1 MNEGGAAQ
9 NKSFVKIGSDFGKI
23 MPGKRGK
30 GMKRSILSRMAAFL
44 LIFVLGFAVVAGN
57 NVSTVEAA
65 ARSSSINMNIFKKKN
80 VRTYLQD
87 MSYAGGINFSGQT
100 QLKKNLPKIVC
111 RDFLYANW
119 KKYKR
124 YRTGVDMLVPKS
136 VVLKHIQDTY
146 GIKVKS
152 VNLPVKKG
160 KYLLKELWWQS
171 ETVMKYY
178 NAVRTKTGATITIRG
193 SLFGRYEG
201 KEVIT
206 VKPARNSMG
215 FVITSMRYYRAGR

>member
-1 MNEGGAAQ
+1 
-9 NKSFVKIGSDFGKI
+9 
-23 MPGKRGK
+23 
-30 GMKRSILSRMAAFL
+30 MKRRILSKAAAFF
-44 LIFVLGFAVVAGN
+44 LIFVLGFAAVAGS
-57 NVSTVEAA
+57 NVSTVKAA
-65 ARSSSINMNIFKKKN
+65 TRSSSINMNIFKKKS
-80 VRTYLQD
+80 VQTYLQD
-87 MSYAGGINFSGQT
+87 MSYAGGINFSGQA
-100 QLKKNLPKIVC
+100 QLKKNLPRIVR
-111 RDFLYANW
+111 RDFLYVNY

-160 KYLLKELWWQS
+160 RYLLKELWWQD

-178 NAVRTKTGATITIRG
+178 KAVRTKTGATITIRG
-193 SLFGRYEG
+193 NCFGKYAG

-215 FVITSMRYYRAGR
+215 FVITSMRYYRAGK

>member
-1 MNEGGAAQ
+1 
-9 NKSFVKIGSDFGKI
+9 
-23 MPGKRGK
+23 
-30 GMKRSILSRMAAFL
+30 MKRRILSKAAAFF
-44 LIFVLGFAVVAGN
+44 LIFVLGFAAVTGSG
-57 NVSTVEAA
+57 VSTVEAA
-65 ARSSSINMNIFKKKN
+65 TRSSSINMNIFKKKS
-80 VRTYLQD
+80 VQTYLQD
-87 MSYAGGINFSGQT
+87 MSYAGGINFSGQA
-100 QLKKNLPKIVC
+100 QLKKNLPRIVR
-111 RDFLYANW
+111 RDFLYVNY

-136 VVLKHIQDTY
+136 VVLKYIQDTY

-160 KYLLKELWWQS
+160 KYLLKELWWQD

-178 NAVRTKTGATITIRG
+178 KAVRTKTGATITIRG
-193 SLFGRYEG
+193 NCFGKYAG

-215 FVITSMRYYRAGR
+215 FVITSMRYYRAGK

>member
-1 MNEGGAAQ
+1 
-9 NKSFVKIGSDFGKI
+9 
-23 MPGKRGK
+23 
-30 GMKRSILSRMAAFL
+30 MKRRILSKAAAFF
-44 LIFVLGFAVVAGN
+44 LIFVLGFAAVAGS
-57 NVSTVEAA
+57 NVSTVKAA
-65 ARSSSINMNIFKKKN
+65 TRSSSINMNIFKKKS
-80 VRTYLQD
+80 VQTYLQD
-87 MSYAGGINFSGQT
+87 MSYAGGINFSGQA
-100 QLKKNLPKIVC
+100 QLKKNLPRIVR
-111 RDFLYANW
+111 RDFLYVNY

-160 KYLLKELWWQS
+160 KYLLKELWWQD

-178 NAVRTKTGATITIRG
+178 KAVRTKTGATITIRG
-193 SLFGRYEG
+193 NCFGNYAG

-215 FVITSMRYYRAGR
+215 FVITSMRYYRAGK

>member
-1 MNEGGAAQ
+1 
-9 NKSFVKIGSDFGKI
+9 
-23 MPGKRGK
+23 
-30 GMKRSILSRMAAFL
+30 
-44 LIFVLGFAVVAGN
+44 
-57 NVSTVEAA
+57 
-65 ARSSSINMNIFKKKN
+65 
-80 VRTYLQD
+80 

-100 QLKKNLPKIVC
+100 QLKKNLPKIVR

-124 YRTGVDMLVPKS
+124 YQTGVDMLVPKS

-193 SLFGRYEG
+193 SLFGRYAG

>member
-1 MNEGGAAQ
+1 
-9 NKSFVKIGSDFGKI
+9 
-23 MPGKRGK
+23 
-30 GMKRSILSRMAAFL
+30 MKRRILSKAAAFF
-44 LIFVLGFAVVAGN
+44 LIFALGFVAVAGSS
-57 NVSTVEAA
+57 VSTVEAA
-65 ARSSSINMNIFKKKN
+65 TRSSSINMNIFKKKS
-80 VRTYLQD
+80 VQTYLQD
-87 MSYAGGINFSGQT
+87 MSYAGGINFSGQA
-100 QLKKNLPKIVC
+100 QLKKNLPRIVR
-111 RDFLYANW
+111 RDFLYVNY

-178 NAVRTKTGATITIRG
+178 KAVRTKTGATITIRG
-193 SLFGRYEG
+193 NCFGKYAG

-215 FVITSMRYYRAGR
+215 FVITSMRYYRAGK

>member
-1 MNEGGAAQ
+1 
-9 NKSFVKIGSDFGKI
+9 
-23 MPGKRGK
+23 
-30 GMKRSILSRMAAFL
+30 MKRRILSKTAAFF
-44 LIFVLGFAVVAGN
+44 LIFVLGFVTVAGSS
-57 NVSTVEAA
+57 VSTVEAA
-65 ARSSSINMNIFKKKN
+65 SSINMNIFKKQS
-80 VRTYLQD
+80 VRTYLQN
-87 MSYAGGINFSGQT
+87 MSYAGGINFSGQA
-100 QLKKNLPKIVC
+100 QLKKNLPKIVR
-111 RDFLYANW
+111 RDFLYVNY

-160 KYLLKELWWQS
+160 KYLLKELWWQD

-178 NAVRTKTGATITIRG
+178 KAVRTKTGATITIKG
-193 SLFGRYEG
+193 NCFGKYAG

>member
-1 MNEGGAAQ
+1 
-9 NKSFVKIGSDFGKI
+9 
-23 MPGKRGK
+23 
-30 GMKRSILSRMAAFL
+30 MKRRILSKAAAFF
-44 LIFVLGFAVVAGN
+44 LIFVLGFAAVAGS
-57 NVSTVEAA
+57 NVSTVKAA
-65 ARSSSINMNIFKKKN
+65 TRSSSINMNIFKKKS
-80 VRTYLQD
+80 VQTYLQD
-87 MSYAGGINFSGQT
+87 MSYAGGINFSGQA
-100 QLKKNLPKIVC
+100 QLKKNLPRIVR
-111 RDFLYANW
+111 RDFLYVNY

-136 VVLKHIQDTY
+136 VVLKYIQDTY

-160 KYLLKELWWQS
+160 KYLLKELWWQD

-178 NAVRTKTGATITIRG
+178 KAVRTKTGATITIRG
-193 SLFGRYEG
+193 NCFGKYAG

-215 FVITSMRYYRAGR
+215 FVITSMRYYRAGK

>member
-1 MNEGGAAQ
+1 
-9 NKSFVKIGSDFGKI
+9 
-23 MPGKRGK
+23 
-30 GMKRSILSRMAAFL
+30 MKRRILSKAAAFF
-44 LIFVLGFAVVAGN
+44 LIFVLGFVAIAGN
-57 NVSTVEAA
+57 SVSTVEAA
-65 ARSSSINMNIFKKKN
+65 TRSSSINMNIFKKKS
-80 VRTYLQD
+80 VQTYLQD
-87 MSYAGGINFSGQT
+87 MSYAGGINFSGQA
-100 QLKKNLPKIVC
+100 QLKKNLPRIVR
-111 RDFLYANW
+111 RDFLYVNY

-160 KYLLKELWWQS
+160 KYLLKELWWQD

-178 NAVRTKTGATITIRG
+178 KAVRTKTGATITIRG
-193 SLFGRYEG
+193 NCFGKYAG

-215 FVITSMRYYRAGR
+215 FVLTSMRYYRAGK

>member
-1 MNEGGAAQ
+1 
-9 NKSFVKIGSDFGKI
+9 
-23 MPGKRGK
+23 
-30 GMKRSILSRMAAFL
+30 MKRRILSKAAAFF
-44 LIFVLGFAVVAGN
+44 LIFVLGFVAIAGN
-57 NVSTVEAA
+57 SVSTVEAA
-65 ARSSSINMNIFKKKN
+65 TRSSSINMNIFKKKS
-80 VRTYLQD
+80 VQTYLQD
-87 MSYAGGINFSGQT
+87 MSYAGGINFSGQA
-100 QLKKNLPKIVC
+100 QLKKNLPRIVR
-111 RDFLYANW
+111 RDLLYVNY

-160 KYLLKELWWQS
+160 KYLLKELWWQD

-178 NAVRTKTGATITIRG
+178 KAVRTKTGATITIRG
-193 SLFGRYEG
+193 NCFGKYAG

-215 FVITSMRYYRAGR
+215 FVITSMRYYRAGK

>member
-1 MNEGGAAQ
+1 
-9 NKSFVKIGSDFGKI
+9 
-23 MPGKRGK
+23 
-30 GMKRSILSRMAAFL
+30 MKRRILLKAAAFF
-44 LIFVLGFAVVAGN
+44 LIFVLGFAAVAGS
-57 NVSTVEAA
+57 NVSTVKAA
-65 ARSSSINMNIFKKKN
+65 TRSSSINMNIFKKKS
-80 VRTYLQD
+80 VQTYLQD
-87 MSYAGGINFSGQT
+87 MSYAGGINFSGQA
-100 QLKKNLPKIVC
+100 QLKKNLPRIVR
-111 RDFLYANW
+111 RDFLYVNY

-160 KYLLKELWWQS
+160 KYLLKELWWQD

-178 NAVRTKTGATITIRG
+178 KAVRTKTGATITIRG
-193 SLFGRYEG
+193 NCFGKYAG

-215 FVITSMRYYRAGR
+215 FVITSMRYYRAGK

>member
-1 MNEGGAAQ
+1 
-9 NKSFVKIGSDFGKI
+9 
-23 MPGKRGK
+23 
-30 GMKRSILSRMAAFL
+30 MKRRILSKAAAFF
-44 LIFVLGFAVVAGN
+44 LIFVLGFVAIAGN
-57 NVSTVEAA
+57 SVSTVEAA
-65 ARSSSINMNIFKKKN
+65 TRSSSINMNIFKKKS
-80 VRTYLQD
+80 VQTYLQD
-87 MSYAGGINFSGQT
+87 MSYAGGINFSGQA
-100 QLKKNLPKIVC
+100 QLKKNLPRIVR
-111 RDFLYANW
+111 RDFLYVNY

-152 VNLPVKKG
+152 VNLPVKKS
-160 KYLLKELWWQS
+160 KYLLKELWWQD

-178 NAVRTKTGATITIRG
+178 KAVRTKTGATITIRG
-193 SLFGRYEG
+193 NCFGKYAG

-215 FVITSMRYYRAGR
+215 FVITSMRYYRAGK

>member
-1 MNEGGAAQ
+1 
-9 NKSFVKIGSDFGKI
+9 
-23 MPGKRGK
+23 
-30 GMKRSILSRMAAFL
+30 MKRRILSKAAAFF
-44 LIFVLGFAVVAGN
+44 LIFVLGFAAVAGS
-57 NVSTVEAA
+57 NVSTVKAA
-65 ARSSSINMNIFKKKN
+65 TRSSSINMNIFKKKS
-80 VRTYLQD
+80 VQTYLQD
-87 MSYAGGINFSGQT
+87 MSYAGGINFSGQA
-100 QLKKNLPKIVC
+100 QLKKNLPRIVR
-111 RDFLYANW
+111 RDFLYVNY

-124 YRTGVDMLVPKS
+124 YRTGVNMLVPKS

-160 KYLLKELWWQS
+160 KYLLKELWWQD

-178 NAVRTKTGATITIRG
+178 KAVRTKTGATITIRG
-193 SLFGRYEG
+193 NCFGKYAG

-215 FVITSMRYYRAGR
+215 FVITSMRYYRAGK

>member
-1 MNEGGAAQ
+1 
-9 NKSFVKIGSDFGKI
+9 
-23 MPGKRGK
+23 
-30 GMKRSILSRMAAFL
+30 MKRRILSKAAAFF
-44 LIFVLGFAVVAGN
+44 LIFVLGFAAVAGS
-57 NVSTVEAA
+57 NVSTVKAA
-65 ARSSSINMNIFKKKN
+65 TRSSSINMNIFKKKN
-80 VRTYLQD
+80 VQTYLQD
-87 MSYAGGINFSGQT
+87 MSYAGGINFSGQA
-100 QLKKNLPKIVC
+100 QLKKNLPRIVR
-111 RDFLYANW
+111 RDFLYVNY

-160 KYLLKELWWQS
+160 KYLLKELWWQD

-178 NAVRTKTGATITIRG
+178 KAVRTKTGATITIRG
-193 SLFGRYEG
+193 NCFGKYAG

-215 FVITSMRYYRAGR
+215 FVITSMRYYRAGK

>member
-1 MNEGGAAQ
+1 
-9 NKSFVKIGSDFGKI
+9 
-23 MPGKRGK
+23 
-30 GMKRSILSRMAAFL
+30 MKRRILSKAAAFF
-44 LIFVLGFAVVAGN
+44 LIFVLGFVAIAGN
-57 NVSTVEAA
+57 SVSTVEAA
-65 ARSSSINMNIFKKKN
+65 TRSSSINMNIFKKKS
-80 VRTYLQD
+80 VQTYLQD
-87 MSYAGGINFSGQT
+87 MSYAGGINFSGQA
-100 QLKKNLPKIVC
+100 QLKKNLPRIVR
-111 RDFLYANW
+111 RDFLYVNY

-160 KYLLKELWWQS
+160 KYLLKELWWQD

-178 NAVRTKTGATITIRG
+178 KAVRTKTGATITIRG
-193 SLFGRYEG
+193 NCFGKYAG

-215 FVITSMRYYRAGR
+215 FVITSMRYYRAGQ

>member
-1 MNEGGAAQ
+1 
-9 NKSFVKIGSDFGKI
+9 
-23 MPGKRGK
+23 
-30 GMKRSILSRMAAFL
+30 MKRRILSKAAAFF
-44 LIFVLGFAVVAGN
+44 LIFVLGFAAVAGS
-57 NVSTVEAA
+57 NVSTVKAA
-65 ARSSSINMNIFKKKN
+65 TRSSSINMNIFKKKS
-80 VRTYLQD
+80 VQTYLQD
-87 MSYAGGINFSGQT
+87 MSYAGGINFSGQA
-100 QLKKNLPKIVC
+100 QLKKNLPRIVR
-111 RDFLYANW
+111 RDFLYVNY

-160 KYLLKELWWQS
+160 KYLLKELWWQD

-178 NAVRTKTGATITIRG
+178 KAVRTKTGATITIRG
-193 SLFGRYEG
+193 NCFGKYAG

-215 FVITSMRYYRAGR
+215 FVITSMRYYVSDE

>member
-1 MNEGGAAQ
+1 
-9 NKSFVKIGSDFGKI
+9 
-23 MPGKRGK
+23 
-30 GMKRSILSRMAAFL
+30 MKRRILSKAAAFF
-44 LIFVLGFAVVAGN
+44 LIFVLGFAAVTGSG
-57 NVSTVEAA
+57 VSTVEAA
-65 ARSSSINMNIFKKKN
+65 TRSSSINMNIFKKKS
-80 VRTYLQD
+80 VQTYLQD
-87 MSYAGGINFSGQT
+87 MSYAGGINFSGQA
-100 QLKKNLPKIVC
+100 QLKKNLPRIVR
-111 RDFLYANW
+111 RDFLYVNY

-160 KYLLKELWWQS
+160 KYLLKELWWQD

-178 NAVRTKTGATITIRG
+178 KAIRTKTGATITIRG
-193 SLFGRYEG
+193 NCFGKYAG

-215 FVITSMRYYRAGR
+215 FVITSMRYYRAGK

>member
-1 MNEGGAAQ
+1 
-9 NKSFVKIGSDFGKI
+9 
-23 MPGKRGK
+23 
-30 GMKRSILSRMAAFL
+30 MKRRILSKAAAFF
-44 LIFVLGFAVVAGN
+44 LIFVLGFAAVAGS
-57 NVSTVEAA
+57 NVSTVKAA
-65 ARSSSINMNIFKKKN
+65 TRSSSINMNIFKKKS
-80 VRTYLQD
+80 VQTYLQD
-87 MSYAGGINFSGQT
+87 MSYAGGINFSGQA
-100 QLKKNLPKIVC
+100 QLKKNLPRIVR
-111 RDFLYANW
+111 RDFLYVNY

-146 GIKVKS
+146 GIKLKS

-160 KYLLKELWWQS
+160 KYLLKELWWQD

-178 NAVRTKTGATITIRG
+178 KAVRTKTGATITIRG
-193 SLFGRYEG
+193 NCFGKYAG

-215 FVITSMRYYRAGR
+215 FVITSMRYYRAGK

>member
-1 MNEGGAAQ
+1 
-9 NKSFVKIGSDFGKI
+9 
-23 MPGKRGK
+23 
-30 GMKRSILSRMAAFL
+30 MKRRILSKATAFF
-44 LIFVLGFAVVAGN
+44 LIFVLGFVAIAGN
-57 NVSTVEAA
+57 SVSTVEAA
-65 ARSSSINMNIFKKKN
+65 TRSSSINMNIFKKKS
-80 VRTYLQD
+80 VQTYLQD
-87 MSYAGGINFSGQT
+87 MSYAGGINFSGQA
-100 QLKKNLPKIVC
+100 QLKKNLPRIVR
-111 RDFLYANW
+111 RDFLYVNY

-160 KYLLKELWWQS
+160 KYLLKELWWQD

-178 NAVRTKTGATITIRG
+178 KAVRTKTGATITIRG
-193 SLFGRYEG
+193 NCFGKYAG

-215 FVITSMRYYRAGR
+215 FVITSMRYYRAGK

>member
-1 MNEGGAAQ
+1 
-9 NKSFVKIGSDFGKI
+9 
-23 MPGKRGK
+23 
-30 GMKRSILSRMAAFL
+30 MKRRFLSKAAAFF
-44 LIFVLGFAVVAGN
+44 LIFVLGFAAVAGS
-57 NVSTVEAA
+57 NVSTVKAA
-65 ARSSSINMNIFKKKN
+65 TRSSSINMNIFKKKS
-80 VRTYLQD
+80 VQIYLQD
-87 MSYAGGINFSGQT
+87 MSYAGGINFSGQA
-100 QLKKNLPKIVC
+100 QLKKNLPRIVR
-111 RDFLYANW
+111 RDFLYVNY

-160 KYLLKELWWQS
+160 KYLLKELWWQD

-178 NAVRTKTGATITIRG
+178 KAVRTKTGATITIRG
-193 SLFGRYEG
+193 NCFGKYAG

-215 FVITSMRYYRAGR
+215 FVITSMRYYRAGK

>member
-1 MNEGGAAQ
+1 
-9 NKSFVKIGSDFGKI
+9 
-23 MPGKRGK
+23 
-30 GMKRSILSRMAAFL
+30 MKRRILSKAAAFF
-44 LIFVLGFAVVAGN
+44 LIFVLGFAAVAGS
-57 NVSTVEAA
+57 NVSTVKAA
-65 ARSSSINMNIFKKKN
+65 TRSSSINMNIFKKKS
-80 VRTYLQD
+80 VQTYLQD
-87 MSYAGGINFSGQT
+87 MSYAGGINFSGQA
-100 QLKKNLPKIVC
+100 QLKKNLPRIVR
-111 RDFLYANW
+111 RDFLYVNY

-160 KYLLKELWWQS
+160 KYLFKELWWQD

-178 NAVRTKTGATITIRG
+178 KAVRTKTGATITIRG
-193 SLFGRYEG
+193 NCFGKYAG

-215 FVITSMRYYRAGR
+215 FVITSMRYYRAGK

>member
-1 MNEGGAAQ
+1 
-9 NKSFVKIGSDFGKI
+9 
-23 MPGKRGK
+23 
-30 GMKRSILSRMAAFL
+30 MKRRILSKAAAFF
-44 LIFVLGFAVVAGN
+44 LIFVLGFAAVAGS
-57 NVSTVEAA
+57 NVSTVKAA
-65 ARSSSINMNIFKKKN
+65 TRSSSINMNIFKKKS
-80 VRTYLQD
+80 VQTYLQD
-87 MSYAGGINFSGQT
+87 MSYAGGINFSGQA
-100 QLKKNLPKIVC
+100 QLKKNLPRIVR
-111 RDFLYANW
+111 RDFLYVNY

-160 KYLLKELWWQS
+160 KYLLKGLWWQD

-178 NAVRTKTGATITIRG
+178 KAVRTKTGATITIRG
-193 SLFGRYEG
+193 NCFGKYAG

-215 FVITSMRYYRAGR
+215 FVITSMRYYRAGK

>member
-1 MNEGGAAQ
+1 
-9 NKSFVKIGSDFGKI
+9 
-23 MPGKRGK
+23 
-30 GMKRSILSRMAAFL
+30 MAAFL

-100 QLKKNLPKIVC
+100 QLKKNLPKIVR

-171 ETVMKYY
+171 EAVMKYY

-193 SLFGRYEG
+193 SLFGRYAG

>member
-1 MNEGGAAQ
+1 
-9 NKSFVKIGSDFGKI
+9 
-23 MPGKRGK
+23 
-30 GMKRSILSRMAAFL
+30 MKRRILSKAAAFF
-44 LIFVLGFAVVAGN
+44 LIFVLGFVAIAGN
-57 NVSTVEAA
+57 SVSTVEAA
-65 ARSSSINMNIFKKKN
+65 TRSSSININIFKKKS
-80 VRTYLQD
+80 VQTYLQD
-87 MSYAGGINFSGQT
+87 MSYAGGINFSGQA
-100 QLKKNLPKIVC
+100 QLKKNLPRIVR
-111 RDFLYANW
+111 RDFLYVNY

-160 KYLLKELWWQS
+160 KYLLKELWWQD

-178 NAVRTKTGATITIRG
+178 KAVRTKTGATITIRG
-193 SLFGRYEG
+193 NCFGKYAG

-215 FVITSMRYYRAGR
+215 FVITSMRYYRAGK

>member
-1 MNEGGAAQ
+1 
-9 NKSFVKIGSDFGKI
+9 
-23 MPGKRGK
+23 
-30 GMKRSILSRMAAFL
+30 MKRRILSKAAAFF
-44 LIFVLGFAVVAGN
+44 LIFVLGFVAIAGN
-57 NVSTVEAA
+57 SVSTVEAA
-65 ARSSSINMNIFKKKN
+65 TRSSSINMNIFKKKS
-80 VRTYLQD
+80 VQTYLQD
-87 MSYAGGINFSGQT
+87 MSYAGGINFSGQA
-100 QLKKNLPKIVC
+100 QLKKNLPRIVR
-111 RDFLYANW
+111 RDFLYVNY

-160 KYLLKELWWQS
+160 KYLLKELWWQD

-178 NAVRTKTGATITIRG
+178 KAVRTKTGATITIRG
-193 SLFGRYEG
+193 NCFGKYAG

-215 FVITSMRYYRAGR
+215 FVITSMRYYVSDE

>member
-1 MNEGGAAQ
+1 
-9 NKSFVKIGSDFGKI
+9 
-23 MPGKRGK
+23 
-30 GMKRSILSRMAAFL
+30 MKRRILSKAAAFF
-44 LIFVLGFAVVAGN
+44 LIFVLGFAAVAGS
-57 NVSTVEAA
+57 NVSTVKAA
-65 ARSSSINMNIFKKKN
+65 TRSSSINMNIFKKKS
-80 VRTYLQD
+80 VQTYLQD
-87 MSYAGGINFSGQT
+87 MSYEGGINFSGQA
-100 QLKKNLPKIVC
+100 QLKKNLPRIVR
-111 RDFLYANW
+111 RDFLYVNY

-160 KYLLKELWWQS
+160 KYLLKELWWQD

-178 NAVRTKTGATITIRG
+178 KAVRTKTGATITIRG
-193 SLFGRYEG
+193 NCFGKYAG

-215 FVITSMRYYRAGR
+215 FVITSMRYYRAGK

>member
-1 MNEGGAAQ
+1 
-9 NKSFVKIGSDFGKI
+9 
-23 MPGKRGK
+23 
-30 GMKRSILSRMAAFL
+30 MKRRILSKAAAFF
-44 LIFVLGFAVVAGN
+44 LIFVLGFAAAAGS

-65 ARSSSINMNIFKKKN
+65 TRSSSINMNIFKKKS
-80 VRTYLQD
+80 VQTYLQD
-87 MSYAGGINFSGQT
+87 MSYAGGINFSGQA
-100 QLKKNLPKIVC
+100 QLKKNLPRIVR
-111 RDFLYANW
+111 RDFLYVNY

-160 KYLLKELWWQS
+160 KYLLKELWWQD

-178 NAVRTKTGATITIRG
+178 KAVRTKTGATITIRG
-193 SLFGRYEG
+193 NCFGKYAG

-215 FVITSMRYYRAGR
+215 FVITSMRYYRAGK

>member
-1 MNEGGAAQ
+1 
-9 NKSFVKIGSDFGKI
+9 
-23 MPGKRGK
+23 
-30 GMKRSILSRMAAFL
+30 MKRRILSKAAAFF
-44 LIFVLGFAVVAGN
+44 LIFVLGFAAVAGS
-57 NVSTVEAA
+57 NVSTVKAA
-65 ARSSSINMNIFKKKN
+65 TRSSSINMNIFKKKS
-80 VRTYLQD
+80 VQTYLQD
-87 MSYAGGINFSGQT
+87 MSYAGGINFSGQA
-100 QLKKNLPKIVC
+100 QLKKNLPRIVR
-111 RDFLYANW
+111 RDFLYVNY

-160 KYLLKELWWQS
+160 KYLLKELWWQD

-178 NAVRTKTGATITIRG
+178 KAVRTKTGATITIRG
-193 SLFGRYEG
+193 NCFGKYAG

-206 VKPARNSMG
+206 VKPARNSG
-215 FVITSMRYYRAGR
+215 YPQTRQISVVRIPRRKDFKITLK

>member
-1 MNEGGAAQ
+1 
-9 NKSFVKIGSDFGKI
+9 
-23 MPGKRGK
+23 
-30 GMKRSILSRMAAFL
+30 MKRRILSKAAAFF
-44 LIFVLGFAVVAGN
+44 LIFVLGFAAVAGS
-57 NVSTVEAA
+57 NVSTVKAA
-65 ARSSSINMNIFKKKN
+65 TRSSSINMNIFKKKS
-80 VRTYLQD
+80 VQTYLQD
-87 MSYAGGINFSGQT
+87 MSYAGGINFSGQA
-100 QLKKNLPKIVC
+100 QLKKNLPRIVR
-111 RDFLYANW
+111 RDFLYVNY

-160 KYLLKELWWQS
+160 KYLLKELWWQD

-178 NAVRTKTGATITIRG
+178 KAVRTKIGATITIRG
-193 SLFGRYEG
+193 NCFGKYAG

-215 FVITSMRYYRAGR
+215 FVITSMRYYRAGK

>member
-1 MNEGGAAQ
+1 
-9 NKSFVKIGSDFGKI
+9 
-23 MPGKRGK
+23 
-30 GMKRSILSRMAAFL
+30 MKRRILSKAAAFF
-44 LIFVLGFAVVAGN
+44 LIFVLGFVAIAGN
-57 NVSTVEAA
+57 SVSTVEAA
-65 ARSSSINMNIFKKKN
+65 TRSSSINMNIFKKKS
-80 VRTYLQD
+80 VQTYLQD
-87 MSYAGGINFSGQT
+87 MSYAGGINFSGQA
-100 QLKKNLPKIVC
+100 QLKKNLPRIVR
-111 RDFLYANW
+111 RDFLYVNY

-160 KYLLKELWWQS
+160 KYLLKELWWQD

-178 NAVRTKTGATITIRG
+178 KAVRTKTGATITIRG
-193 SLFGRYEG
+193 NCFGKYAG

-215 FVITSMRYYRAGR
+215 

>member
-1 MNEGGAAQ
+1 
-9 NKSFVKIGSDFGKI
+9 
-23 MPGKRGK
+23 
-30 GMKRSILSRMAAFL
+30 MKTRILSKAAAFF
-44 LIFVLGFAVVAGN
+44 LIFVLGFAAVAGS
-57 NVSTVEAA
+57 NVSTVKAA
-65 ARSSSINMNIFKKKN
+65 TRSSSINMNIFKKKS
-80 VRTYLQD
+80 VQTYLQD
-87 MSYAGGINFSGQT
+87 MSYAGGINFSGQA
-100 QLKKNLPKIVC
+100 QLKKNLPRIVR
-111 RDFLYANW
+111 RDFLYVNY

-160 KYLLKELWWQS
+160 KYLLKELWWQD

-178 NAVRTKTGATITIRG
+178 KAIRTKTGATITIRG
-193 SLFGRYEG
+193 NCFGKYAG

-215 FVITSMRYYRAGR
+215 FVITSMRYYRAGK

>member
-1 MNEGGAAQ
+1 
-9 NKSFVKIGSDFGKI
+9 
-23 MPGKRGK
+23 
-30 GMKRSILSRMAAFL
+30 
-44 LIFVLGFAVVAGN
+44 
-57 NVSTVEAA
+57 
-65 ARSSSINMNIFKKKN
+65 MNIFKKKS
-80 VRTYLQD
+80 VQTYLQD
-87 MSYAGGINFSGQT
+87 MSYAGGINFSGQA
-100 QLKKNLPKIVC
+100 QLKKNLPRIVR
-111 RDFLYANW
+111 RDFLYVNY

-160 KYLLKELWWQS
+160 KYLLKELWWQD

-178 NAVRTKTGATITIRG
+178 KAVRTKTGATITIRG
-193 SLFGRYEG
+193 NCFGKYAG

-215 FVITSMRYYRAGR
+215 FVITSMRYYRAGK

>member
-1 MNEGGAAQ
+1 
-9 NKSFVKIGSDFGKI
+9 
-23 MPGKRGK
+23 
-30 GMKRSILSRMAAFL
+30 MKRKILSKIAAFFL
-44 LIFVLGFAVVAGN
+44 VFVLGFAIVAGN
-57 NVSTVEAA
+57 NVSMVEAA
-65 ARSSSINMNIFKKKN
+65 SRSSSINMNIFKKKS

-87 MSYAGGINFSGQT
+87 MSYAGGINFSGQA
-100 QLKKNLPKIVC
+100 QLKKNLPKIVR
-111 RDFLYANW
+111 RDFLYVNW

-124 YRTGVDMLVPKS
+124 YQVNGQAGGTDMLVPKS
-136 VVLKHIQDTY
+136 VVHKHIQNTY

-160 KYLLKELWWQS
+160 KYLLKELWWQD

-178 NAVRTKTGATITIRG
+178 KAVRTKTGATITIRG
-193 SLFGRYEG
+193 NCFGKYAG

-215 FVITSMRYYRAGR
+215 FVITSMKYYRAGR

>member
-1 MNEGGAAQ
+1 
-9 NKSFVKIGSDFGKI
+9 
-23 MPGKRGK
+23 
-30 GMKRSILSRMAAFL
+30 MKRRILSKAAAFF
-44 LIFVLGFAVVAGN
+44 LIFVLGFAAVAGS

-65 ARSSSINMNIFKKKN
+65 TRSSSINMNIFKKKS
-80 VRTYLQD
+80 VQTYLQD
-87 MSYAGGINFSGQT
+87 MSYAGGINFSGQA
-100 QLKKNLPKIVC
+100 QLKKNLPRIVR
-111 RDFLYANW
+111 RDFLYVNY

-178 NAVRTKTGATITIRG
+178 KAVRTKTGATITIRG
-193 SLFGRYEG
+193 NCFGKYAG

-215 FVITSMRYYRAGR
+215 FVITSMRYYRAGK

>member
-1 MNEGGAAQ
+1 
-9 NKSFVKIGSDFGKI
+9 
-23 MPGKRGK
+23 
-30 GMKRSILSRMAAFL
+30 MKRRILSKAAAFF
-44 LIFVLGFAVVAGN
+44 LIFVLGFAAVAGS

-65 ARSSSINMNIFKKKN
+65 TRSSSINMNIFKKKS
-80 VRTYLQD
+80 VQTYLQD
-87 MSYAGGINFSGQT
+87 MSYAGGINFSGQA
-100 QLKKNLPKIVC
+100 QLKKNLPRIVR
-111 RDFLYANW
+111 RDFLYVNY

-136 VVLKHIQDTY
+136 VVLKPIQNTY

-160 KYLLKELWWQS
+160 KYLLKELWWQD

-178 NAVRTKTGATITIRG
+178 KAVRTKTGATITIRG
-193 SLFGRYEG
+193 NCFGKYAG

-215 FVITSMRYYRAGR
+215 FVITSMRYYRAGK

>member
-1 MNEGGAAQ
+1 
-9 NKSFVKIGSDFGKI
+9 
-23 MPGKRGK
+23 
-30 GMKRSILSRMAAFL
+30 MKRRILSKAAAFF
-44 LIFVLGFAVVAGN
+44 LIFVLGFVAIAGN
-57 NVSTVEAA
+57 SVSTVEAA
-65 ARSSSINMNIFKKKN
+65 TRSSSINMNIFKKKS
-80 VRTYLQD
+80 VQTYLQD
-87 MSYAGGINFSGQT
+87 MSYAGGINFSGQA
-100 QLKKNLPKIVC
+100 QLKKNLPRIVR
-111 RDFLYANW
+111 RDFLYVNY

-160 KYLLKELWWQS
+160 KYLLKELWWQD

-178 NAVRTKTGATITIRG
+178 KAIRTKTGATITIRG
-193 SLFGRYEG
+193 NCFGKYAG

-215 FVITSMRYYRAGR
+215 FVITSMRYYRAGK